1 MTIHPFARGNRATSI
16 TTLAVLVVMPVLLAP
31 STAARAADGHAAP
44 VLAQGAGM
52 GPHPSA
58 RVRVVQHAL
67 DGRGYD
73 LGPPGVD
80 GRFGP
85 LTAAAVRQM
94 QDDHRLA
101 VDGIVGPDTR
111 KALGLGH
118 NAVRETH
125 TRSHTAHGAE
135 AVRQPNPTSQQAPRG
150 RPVEDLA
157 TSRAASRN
165 LGYRGGSRSDLLLA
179 GAFGFLVTLL
189 FASIVAAARLRR
201 ERKQPRTSSRRS
213 LENELPARGDDR
225 LARTRTLQP
234 VNNGDIEAGA
244 STVAAAVDPPP
255 PGSPPVHRVIGYIT
269 ISAGPAVVG
278 EEDES
283 AAAIEAMCERSGW
296 QLVEMVRDRE
306 VGSALER
313 PALGYALERIA
324 HWHADGL
331 VVSDLQR
338 MSRSIVDLGTLMAW
352 FRDAQA
358 ALIALDLEIDTSTL
372 KGHHVA
378 STLITLSNHAHE
390 RIAVSGRN
398 GTSEPNGGRRTGR
411 PAVRNDRELLE
422 RIAAMRAA
430 NMTLQA
436 IADQLNDE
444 GVPTLRGGKK
454 WRPSS
459 IQAALGYRRPRAR
472 DHLPSLDHRRARASR
487 PAATLCPPGVS

>member
-1 MTIHPFARGNRATSI
+1 
-16 TTLAVLVVMPVLLAP
+16 V
-31 STAARAADGHAAP
+31 
-44 VLAQGAGM
+44 
-52 GPHPSA
+52 
-58 RVRVVQHAL
+58 
-67 DGRGYD
+67 
-73 LGPPGVD
+73 
-80 GRFGP
+80 
-85 LTAAAVRQM
+85 
-94 QDDHRLA
+94 
-101 VDGIVGPDTR
+101 
-111 KALGLGH
+111 
-118 NAVRETH
+118 
-125 TRSHTAHGAE
+125 
-135 AVRQPNPTSQQAPRG
+135 
-150 RPVEDLA
+150 
-157 TSRAASRN
+157 
-165 LGYRGGSRSDLLLA
+165 YRGGSRSDLLLA

-201 ERKQPRTSSRRS
+201 DRKQPRTSSRPS
-213 LENELPARGDDR
+213 LENELAARSDDR
-225 LARTRTLQP
+225 RARTRTLQP
-234 VNNGDIEAGA
+234 VNDGDIEAGA
-244 STVAAAVDPPP
+244 STFAAAVDPPP

-269 ISAGPAVVG
+269 ISAGLPVS
-278 EEDES
+278 EDDES

-358 ALIALDLEIDTSTL
+358 ALIALDLGIDTSTQ

-378 STLITLSNHAHE
+378 STLITLSDQAHE
-390 RIAVSGRN
+390 RIAVGGRN
-398 GTSEPNGGRRTGR
+398 GTNQPNGGRRTGR
-411 PAVRNDRELLE
+411 PAVRHDPELLE
-422 RIAAMRAA
+422 RIAVMRAA

-436 IADQLNDE
+436 IADQLDDE

-472 DHLPSLDHRRARASR
+472 DHLPSLDHRRARAST
-487 PAATLCPPGVS
+487 PAATLSPPGVS

>member
-1 MTIHPFARGNRATSI
+1 MTIHLFAPGNRATSI
-16 TTLAVLVVMPVLLAP
+16 TTLAVLAVMTVLLAP

-67 DGRGYD
+67 GGRRYD
-73 LGPPGVD
+73 LGPRGVD

-94 QDDHRLA
+94 QADHGLA

-118 NAVRETH
+118 DAVREMH
-125 TRSHTAHGAE
+125 TRSHGAHGSE
-135 AVRQPNPTSQQAPRG
+135 AVRQPSPTSQHAPRG
-150 RPVEDLA
+150 RPVEDPA
-157 TSRAASRN
+157 TSRAASLN
-165 LGYRGGSRSDLLLA
+165 HADRGGGQSDLLLA
-179 GAFGFLVTLL
+179 GAFGLLVTLL
-189 FASIVAAARLRR
+189 SASIVVAARLRR
-201 ERKQPRTSSRRS
+201 DRKQPRLS
-213 LENELPARGDDR
+213 LENELAARSDDR

-234 VNNGDIEAGA
+234 VINGDIAAGA
-244 STVAAAVDPPP
+244 STVAAAVDSPP
-255 PGSPPVHRVIGYIT
+255 PGSPRVHRVIGYIT
-269 ISAGPAVVG
+269 ISAGLAVG
-278 EEDES
+278 EDDES
-283 AAAIEAMCERSGW
+283 TVAIKAMCERSGW
-296 QLVEMVRDRE
+296 QLVEIVRDRE
-306 VGSALER
+306 VGSTLER

-324 HWHADGL
+324 HRHADGL

-338 MSRSIVDLGTLMAW
+338 MSRSIVDLGTLIAW

-358 ALIALDLEIDTSTL
+358 ALIALDLGIDTSTL

-390 RIAVSGRN
+390 RIAVGGRN
-398 GTSEPNGGRRTGR
+398 GTREPNGGRRTGR
-411 PAVRNDRELLE
+411 PAVRNDPELLE
-422 RIAAMRAA
+422 RVAAMRAA

-436 IADQLNDE
+436 IADRLNDE

-472 DHLPSLDHRRARASR
+472 DHLPSLDHMRARAST
-487 PAATLCPPGVS
+487 PAASLSPPGVS

>member
-1 MTIHPFARGNRATSI
+1 MTIHPFAPGNRATSI
-16 TTLAVLVVMPVLLAP
+16 TTLAVLAVMTVLIAP
-31 STAARAADGHAAP
+31 STAACAADGHTAP
-44 VLAQGAGM
+44 VLAQGTGM

-73 LGPPGVD
+73 LGPTGVD

-85 LTAAAVRQM
+85 LTATAVRRM

-111 KALGLGH
+111 KALGLGR

-125 TRSHTAHGAE
+125 TRSHTTHASE
-135 AVRQPNPTSQQAPRG
+135 AARQPNPTSQQTPRG
-150 RPVEDLA
+150 RLVEDRA
-157 TSRAASRN
+157 MSRAAWLN
-165 LGYRGGSRSDLLLA
+165 LGYRGGSRPDLLLA
-179 GAFGFLVTLL
+179 WAFGFLVTLL
-189 FASIVAAARLRR
+189 FASIVGAARLRR
-201 ERKQPRTSSRRS
+201 DRKQPRTPSRPSMEHELACRS
-213 LENELPARGDDR
+213 DDR
-225 LARTRTLQP
+225 LARTRTLQR

-244 STVAAAVDPPP
+244 STVAAGVDPPP
-255 PGSPPVHRVIGYIT
+255 PGSPPVKRVIGYIT
-269 ISAGPAVVG
+269 ISAGLAVG
-278 EEDES
+278 QDDES

-306 VGSALER
+306 LGSALER

-358 ALIALDLEIDTSTL
+358 VLIALDLGIDTSTL

-378 STLITLSNHAHE
+378 STLITLSNQAHE
-390 RIAVSGRN
+390 RIAVGGRN
-398 GTSEPNGGRRTGR
+398 GTSEANGGRRTGR
-411 PAVRNDRELLE
+411 PAVRNDPELLE
-422 RIAAMRAA
+422 RIAAMRSA

-436 IADQLNDE
+436 IADQLNNE

-472 DHLPSLDHRRARASR
+472 DHLPSLDHRRARAST
-487 PAATLCPPGVS
+487 PAATLSPPGLS

>member
-1 MTIHPFARGNRATSI
+1 MNIHLFAPGNRATSI
-16 TTLAVLVVMPVLLAP
+16 TTLAVLAVMQVLLAP
-31 STAARAADGHAAP
+31 STAARAADGHTAP

-52 GPHPSA
+52 GLHPSA

-67 DGRGYD
+67 DGRGYN
-73 LGPPGVD
+73 LGPAGVD

-85 LTAAAVRQM
+85 LTATAVRQM
-94 QDDHRLA
+94 QDDHGLA

-118 NAVRETH
+118 NAVRDTH
-125 TRSHTAHGAE
+125 TRSHTAHGSE
-135 AVRQPNPTSQQAPRG
+135 AMRQPNPTSQQAPRG
-150 RPVEDLA
+150 RPVEDRA
-157 TSRAASRN
+157 TSRAAWLS
-165 LGYRGGSRSDLLLA
+165 LGYRGGSRPDLLLA

-201 ERKQPRTSSRRS
+201 DRKQPRTSSRPS
-213 LENELPARGDDR
+213 LEKELAARSDDR

-234 VNNGDIEAGA
+234 VNDGDIEAGA

-269 ISAGPAVVG
+269 ISAGLAVG
-278 EEDES
+278 EDDES

-324 HWHADGL
+324 DWHADGL

-358 ALIALDLEIDTSTL
+358 ALIALDLGIDTSTL
-372 KGHHVA
+372 KGRHVA
-378 STLITLSNHAHE
+378 STLITLSNQAHE
-390 RIAVSGRN
+390 RIAVGGRN
-398 GTSEPNGGRRTGR
+398 DTSEPDGGRRTGR
-411 PAVRNDRELLE
+411 PAVRNDPELLE
-422 RIAAMRAA
+422 RIAVMRAA

-472 DHLPSLDHRRARASR
+472 DHLPSLDHRRARAST
-487 PAATLCPPGVS
+487 PAATLSPPGVS

>member
-1 MTIHPFARGNRATSI
+1 MTIHPFAPGNRARSI
-16 TTLAVLVVMPVLLAP
+16 TTLAVLAVMPVLLAP
-31 STAARAADGHAAP
+31 STAARAADGHTTP
-44 VLAQGAGM
+44 VLAKGAGM

-94 QDDHRLA
+94 QDYNGLA

-118 NAVRETH
+118 NAIRETH
-125 TRSHTAHGAE
+125 TRSHTAHGSE

-150 RPVEDLA
+150 RPVEGLA
-157 TSRAASRN
+157 TSPAASLN
-165 LGYRGGSRSDLLLA
+165 LGYGGGIRSDLLLA

-189 FASIVAAARLRR
+189 FASIVAGARLRR
-201 ERKQPRTSSRRS
+201 DRKQPRTSSRS
-213 LENELPARGDDR
+213 LLENELSARSDDR
-225 LARTRTLQP
+225 LAHTRTLQP

-244 STVAAAVDPPP
+244 STVAAAVDPLPP
-255 PGSPPVHRVIGYIT
+255 ASAPVQRVIGYIT
-269 ISAGPAVVG
+269 LSADLAVG
-278 EEDES
+278 DDDES

-296 QLVEMVRDRE
+296 RLVETVRDRE

-324 HWHADGL
+324 HGHADGL

-372 KGHHVA
+372 KGHRVA

-390 RIAVSGRN
+390 RIAVGWRN

-411 PAVRNDRELLE
+411 PAVRNDPELLE

-459 IQAALGYRRPRAR
+459 IQAALGYRRPHAR
-472 DHLPSLDHRRARASR
+472 DHLPSLDHRRVRASR
-487 PAATLCPPGVS
+487 PAPTLSSPGGS